1 MSNGLFFTG
10 TVLKNNRDLLKE
22 QEARERLAMDK
33 EKLAMQKEDIAARR
47 KEARRKGS
55 KAQIKDY
62 GVGDMNPFLVD
73 QFQPQVG
80 QYEGFATENA
90 IAIYDGDNDA
100 KKQQLS
106 LERDLTSTLS
116 KYNNISNDLTSLDN
130 LVTAGNADN
139 LKLTEDGSY
148 LYQYNW
154 SKVQEEVNKR
164 KLNPDEGMTLEEALE
179 AYPVD
184 AQSMVN
190 ETEFKDHISAMFDA
204 EATNREGSKS
214 YTSKSGFSRSES
226 FITDDQFSRGNLEA
240 VKSLTPDSNGNWD
253 NIDSKKIYIGKEGLF
268 KVGDNMLSGPEAFA
282 LEVKGITSVSDEDG
296 STPFLD
302 KLMPGSGPEQEELR
316 NEYIQYLAKKYED
329 QAKESYPP
337 ILGTSKKPTSEES
350 SLSKDSISLLE
361 SPSEQLKNINNISVK
376 LDDNK
381 SAVVRDVTKISV
393 FLDDL
398 QGVEGQNV
406 GDKETSGTFL
416 YNKNWYD
423 SDSDSIEAN
432 LQRIAL
438 TEDNKPVAVMEYKG
452 SSFLVPLGR
461 LDSSLFKNK
470 FEKGSTGAKIIEYS
484 NLESSQQGGGAPE
497 KLEW

>member
-55 KAQIKDY
+55 KAEIKDY
-62 GVGDMNPFLVD
+62 GIGDMDSFLVD
-73 QFQPQVG
+73 LFQGQVG
-80 QYEGFATENA
+80 EYEGFANENA
-90 IAIYDGDNDA
+90 IAIYDGDNDL
-100 KKQQLS
+100 KRQQTNI
-106 LERDLTSTLS
+106 ERDLTTTKA
-116 KYNNISNDLTSLDN
+116 KYDNISDDLTTLNNSVSSGRAED
-130 LVTAGNADN
+130 
-139 LKLTEDGSY
+139 LKLAEDGSY
-148 LYQYNW
+148 LYQYNYN
-154 SKVQEEVNKR
+154 KIQEEVSSGN
-164 KLNPDEGMTLEEALE
+164 MTLDEALE

-190 ETEFKDHISAMFDA
+190 QSDFVPFYMVDDDYFEKDDK
-204 EATNREGSKS
+204 NREGKGMGKDGYEYLSI
-214 YTSKSGFSRSES
+214 SEDQKAQTATKL
-226 FITDDQFSRGNLEA
+226 ITKLRVNEDNNHN
-240 VKSLTPDSNGNWD
+240 DSNAARVYNSEQFT
-253 NIDSKKIYIGKEGLF
+253 IDGERMIGKEAFFLEAY
-268 KVGDNMLSGPEAFA
+268 KNDNGDLEKITAPSDTLMGQLDPQGENFNKELSDQYA
-282 LEVKGITSVSDEDG
+282 
-296 STPFLD
+296 
-302 KLMPGSGPEQEELR
+302 
-316 NEYIQYLAKKYED
+316 EYLGKKIADREYED
-329 QAKESYPP
+329 RGPRR
-337 ILGTSKKPTSEES
+337 GSKSSTTKTGEEA
-350 SLSKDSISLLE
+350 LSKDSISLLE

-393 FLDDL
+393 FLEDL

>member
-22 QEARERLAMDK
+22 EATRQQLALQK
-33 EKLAMQKEDIAARR
+33 EKLDLRKQEFADRQ

-55 KAQIKDY
+55 KAEIKDY
-62 GVGDMNPFLVD
+62 NIKGMDSFLVD
-73 QFQPQVG
+73 LFQGQVG
-80 QYEGFATENA
+80 EYQSFANENA
-90 IAIYDGDNDA
+90 MAIYDGDNDL
-100 KKQQLS
+100 KRQQTDI
-106 LERDLTSTLS
+106 ERDLTTTKT
-116 KYNNISNDLTSLDN
+116 KYDNISTDLTSLND
-130 LVTAGNADN
+130 LVTAGNAED
-139 LKLTEDGSY
+139 LKLAEDGSY
-148 LYQYNW
+148 LYQYNYN
-154 SKVQEEVNKR
+154 KIQEEVSSGN
-164 KLNPDEGMTLEEALE
+164 MTLDEALE
-179 AYPVD
+179 VYPID

-190 ETEFKDHISAMFDA
+190 QSDFVPFYMANDDYFEKDD
-204 EATNREGSKS
+204 EKREGKFPGKDGYEYLSI
-214 YTSKSGFSRSES
+214 SEDQKNQTTKEI
-226 FITDDQFSRGNLEA
+226 ITKLRVDPNGEHADKNAGRVYNSEQFTIDGERMTGKEAFFLEA
-240 VKSLTPDSNGNWD
+240 YKNANGDLEKITAPSDTLMSQLDPQGENFNKELSD
-253 NIDSKKIYIGKEGLF
+253 QYAEYLGKKIADREYE
-268 KVGDNMLSGPEAFA
+268 DRGP
-282 LEVKGITSVSDEDG
+282 IRG
-296 STPFLD
+296 SKP
-302 KLMPGSGPEQEELR
+302 S
-316 NEYIQYLAKKYED
+316 AKK
-329 QAKESYPP
+329 A
-337 ILGTSKKPTSEES
+337 GEEA
-350 SLSKDSISLLE
+350 LSKDSISLLE

-381 SAVVRDVTKISV
+381 SAVLRDVTKISV

-406 GDKETSGTFL
+406 GDKETPGTFL

-484 NLESSQQGGGAPE
+484 NLESSQQGGGATE
-497 KLEW
+497 TLEW